1 MIGNRS
7 ATQRQMEIGLGIL
20 RIVTGLVFAAH
31 GYQKWFTM
39 GIDGTTGFFTGLGIP
54 LPGVAAILVAT
65 LELVGGL
72 AFAAGLFTRPIGIL
86 LALDVAGAIF
96 FFHRG
101 FFVPKGVEFVG
112 MLMVAS
118 FTLAIGGPGAFS
130 IDRMLGGRGSG
141 PRS

>member
-1 MIGNRS
+1 MGSRF

-31 GYQKWFTM
+31 GYQKFFMM
-39 GIDGTTGFFTGLGIP
+39 GTDGVTGFFTGLGIP
-54 LPGVAAILVAT
+54 LPGIAAILVST

-72 AFAAGLFTRPIGIL
+72 AFAAGIFTRLLAIP
-86 LALDVAGAIF
+86 LALDVAGAIV

-101 FFVPKGVEFVG
+101 FFAPKGIEFVL

-118 FTLAIGGPGAFS
+118 IALAIGGPGAFS
-130 IDRMLGGRGSG
+130 VDGMTGKRG

>member
-72 AFAAGLFTRPIGIL
+72 AFALDCSQGQSDSAGARRRRSDLLLSQGIL
-86 LALDVAGAIF
+86 
-96 FFHRG
+96 R
-101 FFVPKGVEFVG
+101 PE
-112 MLMVAS
+112 
-118 FTLAIGGPGAFS
+118 
-130 IDRMLGGRGSG
+130 GR
-141 PRS
+141 

>member
-1 MIGNRS
+1 MLQRF
-7 ATQRQMEIGLGIL
+7 ATQRQVEIGLGIL
-20 RIVTGLVFAAH
+20 RIATGLVFAAH
-31 GYQKWFTM
+31 GYQKFFTM
-39 GIDGTTGFFTGLGIP
+39 GIEGTTGFFTGLGIP
-54 LPGVAAILVAT
+54 LPGITAILIAT

-72 AFAAGLFTRPIGIL
+72 AFAAGLFTRLLGIG

-112 MLMVAS
+112 TLMFAAIA
-118 FTLAIGGPGAFS
+118 LAMGGPGAFS
-130 IDRMLGGRGSG
+130 IDGILRPRSG

>member
-1 MIGNRS
+1 MLQRF

-20 RIVTGLVFAAH
+20 RIATGLVFAAH
-31 GYQKWFTM
+31 GYQKFFMM

-54 LPGVAAILVAT
+54 LPGITAILIAT

-72 AFAAGLFTRPIGIL
+72 AFAAGLFTRLIAIPF
-86 LALDVAGAIF
+86 ALDMAGAIF

-112 MLMVAS
+112 MLMAAS
-118 FTLAIGGPGAFS
+118 ITLALAGPGAFS
-130 IDRMLGGRGSG
+130 IDGMLGRGSG
-141 PRS
+141 SRSS

>member
-1 MIGNRS
+1 MLQRY

-20 RIVTGLVFAAH
+20 RIATGLVFAAH
-31 GYQKWFTM
+31 GYQKFFTM
-39 GIDGTTGFFTGLGIP
+39 GIEGTTGFFTGLGIP
-54 LPGVAAILVAT
+54 LPGLTAILIAT

-72 AFAAGLFTRPIGIL
+72 AFAAGLFTRLVAIP
-86 LALDVAGAIF
+86 LALDMAGAIF

-112 MLMVAS
+112 TLMFAAIA
-118 FTLAIGGPGAFS
+118 LALGGPGAFS
-130 IDRMLGGRGSG
+130 IDGILRPRSG